1 MRQGKELRRQSEYVC
16 LQVWRYTMTR
26 ELEEAFI
33 KTGLPD
39 VINQFLL
46 LRGVA
51 RVESCMVF

>member
-1 MRQGKELRRQSEYVC
+1 
-16 LQVWRYTMTR
+16 MTR

-51 RVESCMVF
+51 RIESCMVF